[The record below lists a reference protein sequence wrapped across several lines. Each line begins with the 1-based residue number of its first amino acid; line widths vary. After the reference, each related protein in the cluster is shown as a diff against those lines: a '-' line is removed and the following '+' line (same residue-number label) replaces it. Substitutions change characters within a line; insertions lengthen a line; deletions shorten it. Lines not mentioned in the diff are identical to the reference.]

1 MQELKK
7 KVDYWQV
14 VFTVTTAVGVW
25 QALSKLFTDFFPL
38 KVNAII
44 LAAMLGALGALAGRF
59 LYEIV
64 KNKKMRF
71 KIIAYVCELVL
82 IFGAFALLARLSADD
97 YIVQKEWK
105 VVKNGRMSF
114 EYPDDFF
121 EFSDEKRLATLA
133 ELGMKIFNTKEE
145 DRLAINGIFEFKTVP
160 PLPEESLS
168 EGILNAL
175 EKMNAT
181 DIEWFDSQFY
191 EDAVESKVKYK
202 IGKTER
208 IGYGFLYNGGNRY
221 EFCIFL
227 PHTKNYS
234 ERFLE
239 RIKNSI
245 TIDTE

>member
-1 MQELKK
+1 
-7 KVDYWQV
+7 
-14 VFTVTTAVGVW
+14 
-25 QALSKLFTDFFPL
+25 
-38 KVNAII
+38 
-44 LAAMLGALGALAGRF
+44 
-59 LYEIV
+59 
-64 KNKKMRF
+64 
-71 KIIAYVCELVL
+71 
-82 IFGAFALLARLSADD
+82 
-97 YIVQKEWK
+97 
-105 VVKNGRMSF
+105 MSF

-227 PHTKNYS
+227 PYTKNYS

-239 RIKNSI
+239 KIKNSI
-245 TIDTE
+245 TIDAE

>member
-7 KVDYWQV
+7 KIDYWQV
-14 VFTVTTAVGVW
+14 VFTVTTAVGVL
-25 QALSKLFTDFFPL
+25 QALSKVFTDLFPL
-38 KVNAII
+38 KVNAVVS
-44 LAAMLGALGALAGRF
+44 AAIFGALGALAGGL
-59 LYEIV
+59 LYGIV
-64 KNKKMRF
+64 KNKKTRF
-71 KIIAYVCELVL
+71 KIIAYVCELAL
-82 IFGAFALLARLSADD
+82 IFGAVALSARLSSDD

-105 VVKNGRMSF
+105 VIKNGSMSF

-121 EFSDEKRLATLA
+121 EFPDENRLA
-133 ELGMKIFNTKEE
+133 EPGMKIFNTKEE
-145 DRLAINGIFEFKTVP
+145 DRLAVNGIFEFKTVP

-208 IGYGFLYNGGNRY
+208 IGYGFLYNGGSRY

-227 PHTKNYS
+227 PHTKSYS
-234 ERFLE
+234 KRFLDK
-239 RIKNSI
+239 IKDSI
-245 TIDTE
+245 RVDAE